1 MIVGPLLFLLDV
13 CRLGHSLS
21 AYFSNVTLVLFGSS
35 FISIDS
41 WSHGGSLNGFLARV
55 LFPIRV
61 TIRGIMDRGLNSG
74 GAP

>member
-21 AYFSNVTLVLFGSS
+21 RLLQQRDAGIIRKLLHLYRLL
-35 FISIDS
+35 
-41 WSHGGSLNGFLARV
+41 SHGGSLNGFLARV